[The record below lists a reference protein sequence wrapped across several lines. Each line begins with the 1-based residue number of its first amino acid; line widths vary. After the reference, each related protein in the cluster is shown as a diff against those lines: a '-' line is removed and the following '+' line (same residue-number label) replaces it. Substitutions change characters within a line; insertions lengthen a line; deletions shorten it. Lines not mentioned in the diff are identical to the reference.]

1 MVACIRKNIQVLTF
15 VGGNMFEDIVR
26 IYGFGARE
34 MVARDDGA
42 ENQRWCSTDLL
53 TLDQRSE
60 HRAM

>member
-26 IYGFGARE
+26 ISGFGARE

-42 ENQRWCSTDLL
+42 ENQHWCSTDLL